1 MSWLISKKLYENWHS
16 SLEPVAESLEENFLD
31 GKPSVPLKTNPTP
44 QAYLSPDKMKDFSR
58 PSRFGMMFAP
68 LTENRGEDL
77 LMWYLEDFRAK
88 ISVLQEKE
96 EDLKVRVLDFGLKCS
111 ESSQK
116 SNQDLFSSKTPPFC
130 VQEDLMLFSKDLPK
144 TGMMLRGEC
153 YQHQTVGPIT
163 NERGCGFSEKE
174 MWRSPSSQEPGVSA
188 ERLVPIAG
196 GVSGGMNR
204 HFDKHTGRMAQI
216 GLEQQIKLRAMWPT
230 PTTSDYKGAT
240 TIEACKDWKSRG
252 KNLPEA
258 VLLVQNKIGDG
269 GKLNPTWVE
278 WLMGWSQNWTSLDS
292 IPLENFRKF
301 EGQKLGWWLQEPEIP
316 RIVSGV
322 TARVDRLKAIGNGQ
336 VPIVAAVA
344 FSQLYTS
351 LMENT

>member
-1 MSWLISKKLYENWHS
+1 VSWLISKKLYENWHS
-16 SLEPVAESLEENFLD
+16 SLEQEVESLEENSLD
-31 GKPSVPLKTNPTP
+31 GKPSAPLKMNPTP

-58 PSRFGMMFAP
+58 PSRFGMTFAP
-68 LTENRGEDL
+68 LMEDPGKEL
-77 LMWYLEDFRAK
+77 LTLYLEDFRAK
-88 ISVLQEKE
+88 ISVLQEE
-96 EDLKVRVLDFGLKCS
+96 VVGLKVRVLDFGLKCS

-153 YQHQTVGPIT
+153 YRHQTVGPIT

-188 ERLVPIAG
+188 DRLVPIAG

-216 GLEQQIKLRAMWPT
+216 GLEQQIKLRKMFTT
-230 PTTSDYKGAT
+230 PCSSDTGHRTSKYQQGGT
-240 TIEACKDWKSRG
+240 PLSMQ
-252 KNLPEA
+252 
-258 VLLVQNKIGDG
+258 VG

-278 WLMGWSQNWTSLDS
+278 WLMGWPQNWTSLDS
-292 IPLENFRKF
+292 IPLENFRTF
-301 EGQKLGWWLQEPEIP
+301 EGQKLEWWSQEPEIP